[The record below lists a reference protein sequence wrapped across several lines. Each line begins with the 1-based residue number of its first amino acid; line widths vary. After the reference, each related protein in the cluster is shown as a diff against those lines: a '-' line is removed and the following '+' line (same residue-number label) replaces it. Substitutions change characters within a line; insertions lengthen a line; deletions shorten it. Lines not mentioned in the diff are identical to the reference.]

1 MSVTY
6 RLFSFKVIPVKIG
19 SEILIAQL
27 SHLGFDSFEE
37 TNSGIDAYLEN
48 KKWKTNLLSNLNIL
62 SNPDFKIEYS
72 SKIIYQKN
80 WNKIWESRF
89 KPILINKDC
98 VVRADF
104 HSSLNLKYEIIIT
117 PKMSFGTGHHET
129 TSMVM
134 NYILDLNLKDLKVL
148 DIGCGT
154 GILSIL
160 SEKKGALSI
169 DAVDIDQWCY
179 ENTQENSRL
188 NKCQLI
194 KVFCGDINSIK
205 ESKYDIILANINKN
219 IIINNIS
226 IYRDLL
232 NTGGQLI
239 ISGFYDS
246 DIVDIDMKAK
256 VIKLELV
263 SQKVKN
269 SWASIHYIKR

>member
-134 NYILDLNLKDLKVL
+134 NYILDLNLKNLKVL

-194 KVFCGDINSIK
+194 KAFCGDINSIK

-219 IIINNIS
+219 IIISNIS

-256 VIKLELV
+256 AIKLELV

>member
-72 SKIIYQKN
+72 SKIIYPKN

-134 NYILDLNLKDLKVL
+134 NYILDLNLKNLKVL

-194 KVFCGDINSIK
+194 KAFCGDINSIK

-219 IIINNIS
+219 IIISNIS
-226 IYRDLL
+226 IYRDFL

-246 DIVDIDMKAK
+246 EIVDIDMKAK
-256 VIKLELV
+256 AIKLELV

>member
-72 SKIIYQKN
+72 SKIIYPKN

-134 NYILDLNLKDLKVL
+134 NYILDLNLKNLKVL

-179 ENTQENSRL
+179 KNTQENSRL

-194 KVFCGDINSIK
+194 KAFCGDINSIK

-219 IIINNIS
+219 IIISNIS

>member
-72 SKIIYQKN
+72 SKIIYPKN

-194 KVFCGDINSIK
+194 KAFCGDINSIK

-219 IIINNIS
+219 IIISNIS

-256 VIKLELV
+256 AIKLELV

>member
-72 SKIIYQKN
+72 SKIIYPKN

-134 NYILDLNLKDLKVL
+134 NYILDLNLKNLKVL

-219 IIINNIS
+219 IIISNIS
-226 IYRDLL
+226 IYRDFL

-256 VIKLELV
+256 AIKLELV

-269 SWASIHYIKR
+269 SWASIHYIKH

>member
-72 SKIIYQKN
+72 SKIIYPKN

-219 IIINNIS
+219 IIISNIS

-256 VIKLELV
+256 AIKLELV

>member
-72 SKIIYQKN
+72 SKIIYPKN

-134 NYILDLNLKDLKVL
+134 NYILDLNLKNLKVL

-219 IIINNIS
+219 IIISNIS

-256 VIKLELV
+256 AIKLELV

>member
-134 NYILDLNLKDLKVL
+134 NYILDLNLKNLKVL

-219 IIINNIS
+219 IIISNIS

>member
-134 NYILDLNLKDLKVL
+134 NYILDLNLKNLKVL

>member
-72 SKIIYQKN
+72 SKIIYPKN

-134 NYILDLNLKDLKVL
+134 NYILDLNLKNLKVL

-219 IIINNIS
+219 IIISNIS

>member
-72 SKIIYQKN
+72 SKIIYPKN

-134 NYILDLNLKDLKVL
+134 NYILDLNLKNLKVL

-194 KVFCGDINSIK
+194 KAFCGDINSIK

-219 IIINNIS
+219 IIISNIS

-256 VIKLELV
+256 AIKLELV

>member
-1 MSVTY
+1 MSVKY

-72 SKIIYQKN
+72 SKIIYPKN

-134 NYILDLNLKDLKVL
+134 NYILDLNLKNLKVL

-194 KVFCGDINSIK
+194 KAFCGDINSIK

-219 IIINNIS
+219 IIISNIS

-256 VIKLELV
+256 AIKLELV

>member
-194 KVFCGDINSIK
+194 KAFCGDINSIK

-219 IIINNIS
+219 IIISNIS

>member
-72 SKIIYQKN
+72 SKIIYPKN

-134 NYILDLNLKDLKVL
+134 NYILDLNLKNLKVL

-194 KVFCGDINSIK
+194 KAFCGDINSIK

-219 IIINNIS
+219 IIINDIS
-226 IYRDLL
+226 IYNDLL
-232 NTGGQLI
+232 NAGGQLI

-256 VIKLELV
+256 AIKLELV

>member
-72 SKIIYQKN
+72 SKIIYPKN

-134 NYILDLNLKDLKVL
+134 NYILDLNLKNLKVL

-179 ENTQENSRL
+179 KNTQENSRL

-194 KVFCGDINSIK
+194 KAFCGDINSIK

-219 IIINNIS
+219 IIISNIS

-246 DIVDIDMKAK
+246 DIVDIDMKSKA
-256 VIKLELV
+256 IKLELV

>member
-72 SKIIYQKN
+72 SKIIYPKN

-134 NYILDLNLKDLKVL
+134 NYILDLNLKNLKVL

-194 KVFCGDINSIK
+194 KAFCGDINSIK

-226 IYRDLL
+226 IYRNLL

-256 VIKLELV
+256 AIKLELV

>member
-72 SKIIYQKN
+72 SKIIYPKN

>member
-72 SKIIYQKN
+72 SKIIYPKN

-134 NYILDLNLKDLKVL
+134 NYILDLNLKNLKVL

-194 KVFCGDINSIK
+194 KAFCGDINSIK

-219 IIINNIS
+219 IIISNIS

>member
-72 SKIIYQKN
+72 SKIIYPKN

-194 KVFCGDINSIK
+194 KAFCGDINSIK

-219 IIINNIS
+219 IIISNIS
-226 IYRDLL
+226 IYRDFL

-256 VIKLELV
+256 AIKLELV

>member
-1 MSVTY
+1 
-6 RLFSFKVIPVKIG
+6 
-19 SEILIAQL
+19 
-27 SHLGFDSFEE
+27 
-37 TNSGIDAYLEN
+37 
-48 KKWKTNLLSNLNIL
+48 
-62 SNPDFKIEYS
+62 
-72 SKIIYQKN
+72 
-80 WNKIWESRF
+80 
-89 KPILINKDC
+89 
-98 VVRADF
+98 
-104 HSSLNLKYEIIIT
+104 
-117 PKMSFGTGHHET
+117 
-129 TSMVM
+129 
-134 NYILDLNLKDLKVL
+134 
-148 DIGCGT
+148 
-154 GILSIL
+154 
-160 SEKKGALSI
+160 
-169 DAVDIDQWCY
+169 
-179 ENTQENSRL
+179 L

>member
-72 SKIIYQKN
+72 SKIIYPKN

-219 IIINNIS
+219 IIISNIS
-226 IYRDLL
+226 IYRDFL

-256 VIKLELV
+256 AIKLELV

-269 SWASIHYIKR
+269 SWASIHYIKH

>member
-219 IIINNIS
+219 IIISNIS

>member
-72 SKIIYQKN
+72 SKIIYPKN

-194 KVFCGDINSIK
+194 KAFCGDINSIK

-219 IIINNIS
+219 IIISNIS
-226 IYRDLL
+226 IYRDFL

>member
-72 SKIIYQKN
+72 SKIIYPKN

-134 NYILDLNLKDLKVL
+134 NYILDLNLKNLKVL

-194 KVFCGDINSIK
+194 KAFCGDINSIK

-219 IIINNIS
+219 IIISNIS
-226 IYRDLL
+226 IYRDFL

>member
-194 KVFCGDINSIK
+194 KAFCGDINSIK

-219 IIINNIS
+219 IIISNIS

-256 VIKLELV
+256 AIKLELV

>member
-219 IIINNIS
+219 IIISNIS

-256 VIKLELV
+256 AIKLELV

>member
-72 SKIIYQKN
+72 SKIIYPKN

-194 KVFCGDINSIK
+194 KAFCGDINSIK

-256 VIKLELV
+256 AIKLELV

>member
-72 SKIIYQKN
+72 SKIIYPKN

-134 NYILDLNLKDLKVL
+134 NYILDLNLKNLKVL

-194 KVFCGDINSIK
+194 KAFCGDINSIK

>member
-72 SKIIYQKN
+72 SKIIYPKN

-194 KVFCGDINSIK
+194 KAFCGDINSIK

-219 IIINNIS
+219 IIISNIS